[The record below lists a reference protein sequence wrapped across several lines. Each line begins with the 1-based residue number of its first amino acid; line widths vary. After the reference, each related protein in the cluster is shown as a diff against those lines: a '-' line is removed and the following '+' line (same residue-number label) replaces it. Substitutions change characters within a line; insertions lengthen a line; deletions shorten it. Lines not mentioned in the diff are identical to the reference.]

1 MCLEN
6 IADRV
11 NLGLI
16 PNSEPGWPT
25 ACKAL
30 KSSGGIM
37 HIHGNVN
44 SRSCKQPK
52 RKKNDLETNISDS
65 LSEQQEE
72 IKSCWETVND
82 MPAICD
88 HRQSDDIS
96 FLTEYEPDV
105 STFLSRDEVWQSW
118 AVYVS
123 QTIKLLLEKYK
134 SKTWTTNIIHVHH
147 VKSYAPFVDHL
158 VLDLQCQ
165 PFNKAQ

>member
-1 MCLEN
+1 
-6 IADRV
+6 
-11 NLGLI
+11 
-16 PNSEPGWPT
+16 
-25 ACKAL
+25 
-30 KSSGGIM
+30 
-37 HIHGNVN
+37 
-44 SRSCKQPK
+44 
-52 RKKNDLETNISDS
+52 
-65 LSEQQEE
+65 
-72 IKSCWETVND
+72 

-88 HRQSDDIS
+88 HRQSDDFS

-134 SKTWTTNIIHVHH
+134 SKTWTTNIMHVHH

-165 PFNKAQ
+165 PFNKSQ